1 MAESEPSNLLQRFKV
16 VLLGEQ
22 SGGYCQ
28 FKLLAKSI
36 ACYLLHYLSYG
47 IMQYTA
53 PESILQRQLHTYCPQ
68 ARSPIIKMHRAA
80 YKAVFK

>member
-1 MAESEPSNLLQRFKV
+1 MTFNPKNAGPACLRPFFNCDVTDFQVKMAESEPSNLLQRFKV

-28 FKLLAKSI
+28 FSI

-53 PESILQRQLHTYCPQ
+53 PESILQRQLHT
-68 ARSPIIKMHRAA
+68 
-80 YKAVFK
+80 